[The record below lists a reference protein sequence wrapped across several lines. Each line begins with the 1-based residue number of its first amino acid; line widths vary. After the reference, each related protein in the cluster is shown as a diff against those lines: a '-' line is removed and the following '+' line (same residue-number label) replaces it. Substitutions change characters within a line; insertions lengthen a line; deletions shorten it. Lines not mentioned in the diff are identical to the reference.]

1 VKKEKAMIRPDDS
14 TRPGLIGRMVV
25 LGILALLLK
34 GFGPTAW
41 GADGATKETETKTR
55 NPQEATW
62 NVKTDPSE
70 PTAFGKRFQL
80 EIFGGL
86 SSLNPSD
93 LNLRPAYDKAFLA
106 DINDFYN
113 YHYPSVGQ
121 EGPSSDFGRMKA
133 SLPLGLSL
141 RYSLGKR
148 FAVSLGFCYVWGRS
162 TSDVTARYQTS
173 GPTPTVLEF
182 RYRPYELTAE
192 GMIPFVGLHVFLAGG
207 PGARLEFF
215 AAAGP
220 LLARCRYEV
229 VTSRYYSRDNSV
241 YRAEETASEL
251 TGRSVGLSLE
261 GGARINIPIQG
272 GLRVFGEAGY
282 GYRTARDLKG
292 KGKFIYST
300 YLDASTKQTVDEL
313 TWEGYWGIKD
323 DGAFAPLPSNEWE
336 KDDPRVKPFLLDLS
350 GAFIRIGL
358 SLSFSRIS

>member
-1 VKKEKAMIRPDDS
+1 MERLDDS
-14 TRPGLIGRMVV
+14 TRPGPIGRMMV

-34 GFGPTAW
+34 GFGPAAW
-41 GADGATKETETKTR
+41 GAEGATNK
-55 NPQEATW
+55 A
-62 NVKTDPSE
+62 
-70 PTAFGKRFQL
+70 AFGKRFQL

-86 SSLNPSD
+86 SSLHPSD

-106 DINDFYN
+106 DINDFYS
-113 YHYPSVGQ
+113 YYYPTVEQ
-121 EGPSSDFGRMKA
+121 EGPSNDFGRINA

-141 RYSLGKR
+141 RYSLGQR
-148 FAVSLGFCYVWGRS
+148 FAVSLGFCYIRSQS

-173 GPTPTVLEF
+173 GAAPTVLDF
-182 RYRPYELTAE
+182 LYSPYELTAQ
-192 GMIPFVGLHVFLAGG
+192 GMIPFVGLHVFPVGG

-229 VTSRYYSRDNSV
+229 VINRYYSRDNSV
-241 YRAEETASEL
+241 YRAEETSTEL

-261 GGARINIPIQG
+261 GGARLSIPIQG

-292 KGKFIYST
+292 KGKFVYSI
-300 YLDASTKQTVDEL
+300 YLDASTIQTVNEL

-323 DGAFAPLPSNEWE
+323 DGAFAPRPSNEWE
-336 KDDPRVKPFLLDLS
+336 KDDHRVKPFVLDLS
-350 GAFIRIGL
+350 GGFIRIGL
-358 SLSFSRIS
+358 SLSFFRIF